1 MADFNTGVVRDQPG
15 GFTEGSQQGLWLDK
29 PGAVVA
35 MDWITK
41 LILGGHGY
49 NVTAG
54 TITAPLVGDVA
65 ITDAAAE
72 MAISPASGMT
82 AIPFYQ
88 KITRLKDATQNENLA
103 PPPIY
108 QAAKARALDL
118 AAKGATVE
126 DL

>member
-29 PGAVVA
+29 SGAVVA

-54 TITAPLVGDVA
+54 GLSSLQGGD
-65 ITDAAAE
+65 
-72 MAISPASGMT
+72 G
-82 AIPFYQ
+82 
-88 KITRLKDATQNENLA
+88 
-103 PPPIY
+103 
-108 QAAKARALDL
+108 
-118 AAKGATVE
+118 
-126 DL
+126 